1 MIILSNKKLPD
12 NILKMKKYLLTIILL
27 TTLVSLS
34 HAQRVTQQ
42 WIQKNNSKSYRVIN
56 STKDKLG
63 NLIYLTSDD
72 VTRVQI
78 IKVDIN
84 NNNIFTKEIS
94 GNVFFTANAITV
106 DDSNNIWIA
115 GTHRDYADLD
125 PGPSIKYFNSYKD
138 VAMSKWN
145 DAIYILKLNSNGE
158 YQWAKSIDDHKYK
171 GYFTSVVR
179 QIKIGSKGS
188 IFIQGSLGNK
198 ADFNLDPNKIEL
210 FGGSE
215 TFFVAKYSKEMDLS
229 YVFQTGW
236 SSFQSKSY
244 IDIDSAE
251 NCYLATGGGIESM
264 GGNTNPYVKDL
275 IIYKITPTGDSKIL
289 NIIGSKKID
298 CIDGLS
304 IINNNRI
311 VFGGRFMDTL
321 FHYKD
326 NSKQM
331 HILSKVAFDTID
343 RKYTDDI
350 FICTIDSN
358 GNFIFSKNIGNN
370 NIDYIQDISVDKNLI
385 YVLGRSDSL
394 TNTDPGY
401 HPDLFS
407 NEFGARM
414 FLSVF
419 DTSGNRLFNHQDAF
433 PISVHH
439 PDKINITSAT
449 VHERNMQ
456 PRKFHLLN
464 DSTWKITGSVFPSDQ
479 TYMGV
484 NYKHKYYPNDT
495 SIYYKITNI
504 NSALI
509 LTYTIKMPN
518 LTIPKDSIVSCLGG
532 IKTILMDKLNG
543 GDYYE
548 YCTDTTKKIYK
559 SYSPNS
565 ITFKIDT
572 SRYLFVRVS
581 NLKYSTYF
589 KSIPIKHYVNEN
601 NFFSTSPV
609 NNKAVCIYNFFLT
622 RPKNSKFNY
631 YWHVNDVNPSDSVTL
646 TKDTTQFY
654 FFKNRDYTVSLS
666 SVDKEGNC
674 YSKGTKNVRIN
685 CSVLES
691 KEILSDTPIL
701 TLYPNPAFNELK
713 INGIDNRIDYIIYT
727 TEMKPLIHGRY
738 NQKIDIS
745 ELTPGLYHI
754 SLNGTYVKFIKL

>member
-1 MIILSNKKLPD
+1 MIKNILITILS
-12 NILKMKKYLLTIILL
+12 LTI
-27 TTLVSLS
+27 VEFSN
-34 HAQRVTQQ
+34 AQRVTQQ
-42 WIQKNNSKSYRVIN
+42 LISTNSSDYYRVIN

-63 NLIYLTSDD
+63 NLIYLTSDG
-72 VTRVQI
+72 VTQVKI

-84 NNNIFTKEIS
+84 NNSIFTKEIS

-158 YQWAKSIDDHKYK
+158 YLWAKSIDDHKYK
-171 GYFTSVVR
+171 GYFTSIVR
-179 QIKIGSKGS
+179 QIKIGSNGS
-188 IFIQGSLGNK
+188 VFIQGSLGNK

-215 TFFVAKYSKEMDLS
+215 TFFVAKYSNKMDLS

-244 IDIDSAE
+244 IDVDSLE
-251 NCYLATGGGIESM
+251 NCYLATGGGVESM
-264 GGNTNPYVKDL
+264 GGNLNPYIKDI
-275 IIYKITPTGDSKIL
+275 IIYKITPTGDSKLL

-331 HILSKVAFDTID
+331 YILPKVAFDTSD

-358 GNFIFSKNIGNN
+358 GNYIFSKNIGNN
-370 NIDYIQDISVDKNLI
+370 NIDYIQDISVNRNMI
-385 YVLGRSDSL
+385 YVLGRSDTL
-394 TNTDPGY
+394 TNTDPAY

-419 DTSGNRLFNHQDAF
+419 DTSGNRQFNHQDAF
-433 PISVHH
+433 PISVNH
-439 PDKINITSAT
+439 PEKINVTSAT
-449 VHERNMQ
+449 VYERNMQ
-456 PRKFHLLN
+456 PRKFHLFN
-464 DSTWKITGSVFPSDQ
+464 DSIWKIAGSVFPSDQ
-479 TYMGV
+479 TYMRV

-495 SIYYKITNI
+495 SIYYKII
-504 NSALI
+504 NSNSTLI
-509 LTYTIKMPN
+509 LTYTIKKPT
-518 LTIPKDSIVSCLGG
+518 LIVPKDSIISCLGG
-532 IKTILMDKLNG
+532 TKTIQMNKLNG
-543 GDYYE
+543 GDHYE
-548 YCTDTTKKIYK
+548 YCTDTTKGIYK
-559 SYSPNS
+559 SHSPNS

-572 SRYLFVRVS
+572 SKFLFIRAS
-581 NLKYSTYF
+581 NLKYNTQF

-601 NFFSTSPV
+601 NFFSTTPV
-609 NNKAVCIYNFFLT
+609 NNKAVCSYNFFLT
-622 RPKNSKFNY
+622 RPKDSKFDY
-631 YWHVNDVNPSDSVTL
+631 YWHVNDINPNDSSAL
-646 TKDTTQFY
+646 LKDTTIFY
-654 FFKNRDYTVSLS
+654 FFKNRDYTISLS

-674 YSKGTKNVRIN
+674 YNKGTKNVRIN

-691 KEILSDTPIL
+691 KELFSETKSL
-701 TLYPNPAFNELK
+701 TLYPNPTLNELK
-713 INGIDNRIDYIIYT
+713 CDGLSNRTHYIIYS
-727 TEMKPLIHGRY
+727 TEMKPIKSGIY
-738 NQKIDIS
+738 NEKIDIS
-745 ELTPGLYHI
+745 ELAPGLYHI
-754 SLNGTYVKFIKL
+754 SLNGIYLKFIKL

>member
-1 MIILSNKKLPD
+1 MTILSNKKRTNKNMFMIK
-12 NILKMKKYLLTIILL
+12 NILSTILFLTIAQFS
-27 TTLVSLS
+27 T
-34 HAQRVTQQ
+34 AQRVTQQ
-42 WIQKNNSKSYRVIN
+42 FIQKNSSKSYRVIN

-94 GNVFFTANAITV
+94 GNVLFTANAITV

-125 PGPSIKYFNSYKD
+125 PGPSIKYFNSYK
-138 VAMSKWN
+138 VVEMPVWN
-145 DAIYILKLNSNGE
+145 DAIYILKLNHKGE
-158 YQWAKSIDDHKYK
+158 YQWAKSIDDNQYK
-171 GYFTSVVR
+171 NYFTAVVQ
-179 QIKIGSKGS
+179 QIKIGGDGS
-188 IFIQGSLGNK
+188 IHLQGQTQGRG
-198 ADFNLDPNKIEL
+198 DFNLDPTKL
-210 FGGSE
+210 DMHGGN
-215 TFFVAKYSKEMDLS
+215 FLVKYSNKLEIQ
-229 YVFQTGW
+229 YVWKGGGY
-236 SSFQSKSY
+236 SSFQFNTF
-244 IDIDSAE
+244 DIDSFG
-251 NCYLATGGGIESM
+251 NCYLATSGGYTQFGAI
-264 GGNTNPYVKDL
+264 NPNLKD
-275 IIYKITPTGDSKIL
+275 IAIFKISPNGKSIIL
-289 NIIGSKKID
+289 NVLGSKNID
-298 CIDGLS
+298 CVDGLRV
-304 IINNNRI
+304 INKNQI
-311 VFGGRFMDTL
+311 VYGGRFMDTL
-321 FHYKD
+321 LLYSNFK
-326 NSKQM
+326 SAGTVLPK
-331 HILSKVAFDTID
+331 IALDTID
-343 RKYTDDI
+343 KKYTDDI
-350 FICTIDSN
+350 FLCLIDSS
-358 GNFIFSKNIGNN
+358 GNFKFSKNIGNN
-370 NIDYIQDISVDKNLI
+370 YNDYIQDIQVYKNQI
-385 YVLGRSDSL
+385 YVTGRRDSISTLG
-394 TNTDPGY
+394 GY
-401 HPDLFS
+401 SPNFYA
-407 NEFGARM
+407 NEMRQRM
-414 FLSVF
+414 FISVYDTLGMLLF
-419 DTSGNRLFNHQDAF
+419 DHKDAF
-433 PISVHH
+433 PINLLY
-439 PDKINITSAT
+439 PEKKITTSAT
-449 VHERNMQ
+449 AMEWQVLSRNIHI
-456 PRKFHLLN
+456 FN
-464 DSTWKITGSVFPSDQ
+464 DTIWKVAGTVFPSGQ
-479 TYMGV
+479 TYMDV

-495 SIYYKITNI
+495 SIYYKITNV

-509 LTYTIKMPN
+509 LTYSIKIPH
-518 LTIPKDSIVSCLGG
+518 LTIPKDSIISCLGG

-548 YCTDTTKKIYK
+548 YCTDTTMKIYK

-572 SRYLFVRVS
+572 SRYLYVRVS
-581 NLKYSTYF
+581 NLRYSTYF

-691 KEILSDTPIL
+691 KEILSDTTIL

-713 INGIDNRIDYIIYT
+713 IIGLENRTDYIIYT
-727 TEMKPLIHGRY
+727 TEMKPLIRGRY

-754 SLNGTYVKFIKL
+754 SLNGTYFKFIKL

>member
-1 MIILSNKKLPD
+1 MIK
-12 NILKMKKYLLTIILL
+12 NILITLLSLTIAKF
-27 TTLVSLS
+27 SN
-34 HAQRVTQQ
+34 AQRVTQQ
-42 WIQKNNSKSYRVIN
+42 LTSTNSSDYYRVIN

-63 NLIYLTSDD
+63 NLIYLTSDG
-72 VTRVQI
+72 VTQVKI

-84 NNNIFTKEIS
+84 NNSIFTKEIS

-158 YQWAKSIDDHKYK
+158 YLWAKSIDDHKYK
-171 GYFTSVVR
+171 GYFTSIVR
-179 QIKIGSKGS
+179 QIKIGSNGS
-188 IFIQGSLGNK
+188 VFIQGSLGNK

-215 TFFVAKYSKEMDLS
+215 TFFVAKYSNNMDLS

-244 IDIDSAE
+244 IDVDSLE

-264 GGNTNPYVKDL
+264 GGNLNPYIKDI
-275 IIYKITPTGDSKIL
+275 IIYKITPTGDSKLL

-331 HILSKVAFDTID
+331 YILPKVAFDTID

-350 FICTIDSN
+350 FICNIDSN
-358 GNFIFSKNIGNN
+358 GNYIFSKNIGNN

-419 DTSGNRLFNHQDAF
+419 DTSGNRLFNHLDAF

-439 PDKINITSAT
+439 PDRINVTSAT
-449 VHERNMQ
+449 VYERNMQ
-456 PRKFHLLN
+456 PRKFHLFN

-479 TYMGV
+479 TYMSV

-495 SIYYKITNI
+495 SIYYKITNS
-504 NSALI
+504 NSALL
-509 LTYTIKMPN
+509 LTYTIKKPN
-518 LTIPKDSIVSCLGG
+518 LIVPKDSIISCLGG
-532 IKTILMDKLNG
+532 TKTILMNKLNG
-543 GDYYE
+543 GDHYE
-548 YCTDTTKKIYK
+548 YCTDTTKEIYK

-572 SRYLFVRVS
+572 SKFLFVRVS
-581 NLKYSTYF
+581 NLKYNTQF

-601 NFFSTSPV
+601 NFFSTTPV
-609 NNKAVCIYNFFLT
+609 NNKAVCSYNFFLT
-622 RPKNSKFNY
+622 RPKNSKFDY
-631 YWHVNDVNPSDSVTL
+631 YWHVNDMNPNDSSAL
-646 TKDTTQFY
+646 LKDTTIFY
-654 FFKNRDYTVSLS
+654 FFKNRDYTISLS

-674 YSKGTKNVRIN
+674 YNKGTKNVRIN

-691 KEILSDTPIL
+691 KELFSETKSL
-701 TLYPNPAFNELK
+701 TLYPNPTLNELK
-713 INGIDNRIDYIIYT
+713 CDDLSNRTHYIIYS
-727 TEMKPLIHGRY
+727 TEMKPIKFGIY
-738 NQKIDIS
+738 NEKIDIS
-745 ELTPGLYHI
+745 ELAPGLYQI
-754 SLNGTYVKFIKL
+754 SLNGIYLKFIKL

>member
-1 MIILSNKKLPD
+1 MIILSNKKLSD

-42 WIQKNNSKSYRVIN
+42 LIQKNNSKSYRVIN

-78 IKVDIN
+78 IKMDIN
-84 NNNIFTKEIS
+84 NNTIFTKEIG
-94 GNVFFTANAITV
+94 GNVYFTANAITT
-106 DDSNNIWIA
+106 DDSNNIWIS

-138 VAMSKWN
+138 VAMSTWN

-158 YQWAKSIDDHKYK
+158 YIWAKSIDDHKYK
-171 GYFTSVVR
+171 GYFTSIVR
-179 QIKIGSKGS
+179 QIKIGSNGS

-215 TFFVAKYSKEMDLS
+215 TFFVAKYSKKMDLS

-244 IDIDSAE
+244 IDVDSLE
-251 NCYLATGGGIESM
+251 NCYLATGGGVESM
-264 GGNTNPYVKDL
+264 GGNSNPYIKDV
-275 IIYKITPTGDSKIL
+275 IIYKITPTGDSKLL

-331 HILSKVAFDTID
+331 YILPKTALDTID

-358 GNFIFSKNIGNN
+358 GNYIFSKNIGNN
-370 NIDYIQDISVDKNLI
+370 YNDYIQDIQVYKNQI
-385 YVLGRSDSL
+385 YVTGRRDSIP
-394 TNTDPGY
+394 TQGGY
-401 HPDLFS
+401 SPNFYA
-407 NEFGARM
+407 NEMRQRM
-414 FLSVF
+414 FVSVYDTLGMLLF
-419 DTSGNRLFNHQDAF
+419 DHKDAF
-433 PISVHH
+433 PISSVYSE
-439 PDKINITSAT
+439 KKTTTSAT
-449 VHERNMQ
+449 VIEWQVLSRNIHI
-456 PRKFHLLN
+456 FN
-464 DSTWKITGSVFPSDQ
+464 DTMWKIAGTASASGQ
-479 TYMGV
+479 TYMDV

-495 SIYYKITNI
+495 SIYYKITNV

-509 LTYTIKMPN
+509 LTYSIKIPY
-518 LTIPKDSIVSCLGG
+518 LTIPKDSIISCLGG

-572 SRYLFVRVS
+572 SRYLYVRVS
-581 NLKYSTYF
+581 NLRYSTYF
-589 KSIPIKHYVNEN
+589 KSIPIKHIVNEN

-674 YSKGTKNVRIN
+674 YSKETKNVRIN

-691 KEILSDTPIL
+691 KEILSDTTIL

-713 INGIDNRIDYIIYT
+713 INGLDNRTDYIIYT
-727 TEMKPLIHGRY
+727 AEMKPLTCARY

-754 SLNGTYVKFIKL
+754 SLNGTYFKFIKL